1 MSEPEKKD
9 PGQLLKL
16 GALWNSKG
24 KSLFTGA
31 INNDIRIVVLQN
43 NRKEKDNQPDAFIFL
58 AKKEWEDKEGKK
70 DSTTSAEYTSTEPSS
85 EGKDDLPF

>member
-1 MSEPEKKD
+1 MSEEKKD

-31 INNDIRIVVLQN
+31 INNDIRIVVLENQ
-43 NRKEKDNQPDAFIFL
+43 RKEKDNQPDAFIFL
-58 AKKEWEDKEGKK
+58 AKKEWEGKEEKK
-70 DSTTSAEYTSTEPSS
+70 DTNTSAEPSS